1 MRSMRQLN
9 RQYFEATI
17 QLRPDNKELV
27 QFVKKQLQKHPD
39 VFISQEIHKKYG
51 TDLYVS
57 SRKFATLVG
66 KRLKQ
71 SFKGKIILSRKLF
84 SRDRHSGKAI
94 YRVTVCFRQEEQKE
108 TPKVL

>member
-27 QFVKKQLQKHPD
+27 QFVKKQMEKHPD
-39 VFISQEIHKKYG
+39 VFVSQEIHKKYG

-57 SRKFATLVG
+57 SRKFATLMG
-66 KRLKQ
+66 KRLKL
-71 SFKGKIILSRKLF
+71 SFKGKVTLSRKLF
-84 SRDRHSGKAI
+84 TKDRYSGKAI
-94 YRVTVCFRQEEQKE
+94 YRVTVCFRQDEPEEL
-108 TPKVL
+108 PKPL

>member
-27 QFVKKQLQKHPD
+27 QFVKNQLNKHKD
-39 VFISQEIHKKYG
+39 VFISQEVHKKYG

-57 SRKFATLVG
+57 SRKFATLIG

-71 SFKGKIILSRKLF
+71 SFKGKLILSRKLF

-94 YRVTVCFRQEEQKE
+94 YRVTVCFRQEENE
-108 TPKVL
+108 EEL